1 MDKHSLTFLCPNC
14 KVSNRFLPEEEG
26 HIHCWNCQSLLY
38 QYPDHRIRLVRRGRV
53 SLSPGAIGGA
63 VAGALIGSTGG
74 PIGTLIGG
82 LVGGVLGQELSQPR
96 EEGEP

>member
-1 MDKHSLTFLCPNC
+1 MHKQNLMFLCPNC
-14 KVSNRFLPEEEG
+14 IANNSFLAQEQG
-26 HIHCWNCQSLLY
+26 YIRCWNCQSLLY
-38 QYPDHRIRLVRRGRV
+38 QYPDRRIRLVRRGRV
-53 SLSPGAIGGA
+53 TLSPGAIGGA

-82 LVGGVLGQELSQPR
+82 LIGGVLGQGLSQPR